1 MIFIE
6 AQNQIGEITG
16 SLTIQDRAYLSG
28 GEVGDVWEVENT
40 LYFPCTPFLHLVLTL
55 KGHSA
60 EGVERCYY
68 FYCICL

>member
-16 SLTIQDRAYLSG
+16 SLTIQDRPYLSG

-55 KGHSA
+55 KGPSG

-68 FYCICL
+68 LYRICL